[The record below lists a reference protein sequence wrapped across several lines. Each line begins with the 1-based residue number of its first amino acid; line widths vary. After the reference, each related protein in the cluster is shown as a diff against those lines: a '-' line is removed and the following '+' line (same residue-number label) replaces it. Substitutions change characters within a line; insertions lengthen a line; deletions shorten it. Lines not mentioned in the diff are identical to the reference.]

1 MVVLASDAA
10 HFWLNIRKRSPFVL
24 LHSLQDMIE
33 GWELC
38 EALADGPDHII
49 PGHDPEVT
57 RRFPKLPGDE
67 NTVLLHLPP
76 TA

>member
-1 MVVLASDAA
+1 MAPDDAPQI
-10 HFWLNIRKRSPFVL
+10 FESY
-24 LHSLQDMIE
+24 
-33 GWELC
+33 
-38 EALADGPDHII
+38 
-49 PGHDPEVT
+49 GHDPEVT